1 MEGVKKVN
9 KTKKLMTGVMASF
22 MTVAVA
28 GCSSS
33 SSMPPE
39 PTDTS
44 CRDWDWDEETGT
56 YYCDDYS
63 SSSYGHYFYNGKSYS
78 SKSALNQNKSYLT
91 YKSGI
96 GSGTKGS
103 YGG

>member
-1 MEGVKKVN
+1 MS
-9 KTKKLMTGVMASF
+9 KTKKMMAGVMASLVSV
-22 MTVAVA
+22 TVA
-28 GCSSS
+28 GCGSSS
-33 SSMPPE
+33 SELPPE
-39 PTDTS
+39 PTDSS

-56 YYCDDYS
+56 YYCDDS
-63 SSSYGHYFYNGKSYS
+63 TSRSYGHFFYGGKWYKN
-78 SKSALNQNKSYLT
+78 KSALSQDSSYTT

>member
-1 MEGVKKVN
+1 M
-9 KTKKLMTGVMASF
+9 MAGVMASL
-22 MTVAVA
+22 MSVTVA

-33 SSMPPE
+33 SSELPAE
-39 PTDTS
+39 PNDSS

-56 YYCDDYS
+56 YYCDDS
-63 SSSYGHYFYNGKSYS
+63 SSRSYGHYYYAGKKFL
-78 SKSALNQNKSYLT
+78 SKSALSQDSSYAS